1 MMKPMKTNVYI
12 RLSSTLN
19 VVLLLRQSK
28 VSKQVYTHSEISCV
42 ESLDGPVYIVFV
54 PMQRAYGWMASLTPW
69 T

>member
-28 VSKQVYTHSEISCV
+28 VSKQVYTHTVLE
-42 ESLDGPVYIVFV
+42 L
-54 PMQRAYGWMASLTPW
+54 
-69 T
+69 